1 MPLENPTGGDA
12 GASIQERMESFLAA
26 EDSPEPE
33 QTAKGNAG
41 AGGELDFEGTGGDDQ
56 PDPDA
61 NADQDDKPAG
71 DESEVDQGPQITT
84 ADLAKFL
91 GVDES
96 LVDVDDDGN
105 PILKTKI
112 DGKDGAAKFTDV
124 LKSYQLQGHVDN
136 KAREVAEQQKAL
148 QQRIAEADQAAA
160 ARIEKLEAAVGLAQ
174 KELMREF
181 ENVPWAELR
190 AQNPGEYSA
199 LFADFQ
205 ARQARLDQF
214 TQQAQAERE
223 QQQQKQMEQ
232 YQQFAMQERQR
243 VTEFIPEWKSE
254 ETAAKEKKEIKDWAL
269 KNGFEDQELRSII
282 RSPHVAAL
290 RKAMLYDQ
298 LQNSKKVVEAKVRTA
313 PKLVKAGQAQASSRE
328 QVTVRNLRDNV
339 RKSGGKTDA
348 VAAFLIASGKA

>member
-1 MPLENPTGGDA
+1 MPFENPTGGDA
-12 GASIQERMESFLAA
+12 GASIQERLESYLAA

-33 QTAKGNAG
+33 QKAKGNAG
-41 AGGELDFEGTGGDDQ
+41 ADGELDFEAANGNDN
-56 PDPDA
+56 PNPDA

-71 DESEVDQGPQITT
+71 DDSEDDQGPQIST

-96 LVDVDDDGN
+96 LVDVDDEGN
-105 PILKTKI
+105 PVLKTKI

-136 KAREVAEQQKAL
+136 KAREVAEQQRAL
-148 QQRIAEADQAAA
+148 QQRMAEADQAANE
-160 ARIEKLEAAVGLAQ
+160 RIQKLESAVGLAQ
-174 KELMREF
+174 QELMREF
-181 ENVPWAELR
+181 QSVDWQTLR

-205 ARQARLDQF
+205 ARQARLDSF
-214 TQQAQAERE
+214 TQQAETERTTQQGKQRE
-223 QQQQKQMEQ
+223 QLQAFVME
-232 YQQFAMQERQR
+232 ERQKLPT
-243 VTEFIPEWKSE
+243 VIPEWKD
-254 ETAAKEKKEIKDWAL
+254 AAVADRESKEIKEWAT
-269 KNGFEDQELRSII
+269 KNGFEANELNGIV

-290 RKAMLYDQ
+290 RKAMLYDRLKQ
-298 LQNSKKVVEAKVRTA
+298 AKSATEKLVRTA
-313 PKLVKAGQAQASSRE
+313 PKLVKAGQAQTQTRE
-328 QVTVRNLRDNV
+328 QQTVRNLKENV